1 MPSSR
6 RFHILAVL
14 VFAAGIAAALA
25 AAGAGAWA
33 WATPGTLVF
42 FRIALPLLAV
52 WMLVVLGRLALA
64 LRRRVG
70 ADRDD
75 DWRDPLRT
83 LLSQPRRVPDAAMR
97 AVSPDAQ
104 FCQQI
109 ELPAE
114 PEAAGWLRR
123 RRRRIALHFGLPDG
137 HHRFVVGPAPLVMAR
152 GSSPRR
158 RSSSTLAPTHE
169 ESAR

>member
-97 AVSPDAQ
+97 AVRPTPNSASRSSCRPSRKRPDG
-104 FCQQI
+104 CGGG
-109 ELPAE
+109 
-114 PEAAGWLRR
+114 AAGSPCTSACPTGIIASWWGRR
-123 RRRRIALHFGLPDG
+123 PW
-137 HHRFVVGPAPLVMAR
+137 
-152 GSSPRR
+152 
-158 RSSSTLAPTHE
+158 
-169 ESAR
+169 